1 MNLAKKLHDSMI
13 AAQETP
19 FIFED
24 KHYTFGD
31 IDIMILKTASFMQD
45 IGVKFGDRVAI
56 QMPKLIEF
64 VYFHLANL
72 TLGAITLPLNTEYSV
87 QEVEYFLTDSE
98 SAFFVTYKDNY
109 LRLKDMLDRLSI
121 TVITV
126 DKPMEGTIFYQDEIV
141 SYDPLR
147 PDFVAKGGDVGMIG
161 YTSGTTGRSKG
172 AMITHDNLVLNME
185 ALRKRWRWASDDV
198 LLHVLPLYHFHGLG
212 VALHGALNA
221 KSKVIMH
228 KKFNPERV
236 WKTIEEEK
244 ITMFMGVPTLYFRM
258 VEIWNKMDKKPD
270 ISSMRVFISGSAP
283 LSEKLFYEFKKITGH
298 RILERYGMTEAGMI
312 ASNPYEQDQR
322 IPKSV
327 GYALDGCEIKIVNSG
342 GSDAKPNEVGDVYIR
357 GNNVFKGYWR
367 MPKKT
372 KESFVDGWFATGDMG
387 YMDKTGRLFLVGRS
401 NNMIISGGYNVYPK
415 EVEYVIEEND
425 CVLEAAVF
433 GVDDEDFGE
442 RVEAVVRLKKPGCI
456 DEKSLLEFTRDKLAH
471 YKCPKKIYI
480 VDEIPKNTMGKIVID
495 DIKKLIKEGRIA

>member
-161 YTSGTTGRSKG
+161 YTSGTTGRKRRY
-172 AMITHDNLVLNME
+172 DN
-185 ALRKRWRWASDDV
+185 AR
-198 LLHVLPLYHFHGLG
+198 
-212 VALHGALNA
+212 
-221 KSKVIMH
+221 
-228 KKFNPERV
+228 
-236 WKTIEEEK
+236 
-244 ITMFMGVPTLYFRM
+244 
-258 VEIWNKMDKKPD
+258 
-270 ISSMRVFISGSAP
+270 
-283 LSEKLFYEFKKITGH
+283 
-298 RILERYGMTEAGMI
+298 
-312 ASNPYEQDQR
+312 
-322 IPKSV
+322 
-327 GYALDGCEIKIVNSG
+327 
-342 GSDAKPNEVGDVYIR
+342 
-357 GNNVFKGYWR
+357 
-367 MPKKT
+367 
-372 KESFVDGWFATGDMG
+372 
-387 YMDKTGRLFLVGRS
+387 
-401 NNMIISGGYNVYPK
+401 
-415 EVEYVIEEND
+415 
-425 CVLEAAVF
+425 
-433 GVDDEDFGE
+433 
-442 RVEAVVRLKKPGCI
+442 
-456 DEKSLLEFTRDKLAH
+456 
-471 YKCPKKIYI
+471 
-480 VDEIPKNTMGKIVID
+480 
-495 DIKKLIKEGRIA
+495 